1 MKQKLVVWSFI
12 AFSSSILTG
21 CAGLMG
27 ESMFSGDKGRVLIS
41 ADEAGMRAWS
51 DMMTGAAVIA
61 KTDPD
66 ELQDN
71 PHTKM
76 RGYQEDTIRAK
87 WVALWS
93 HVTGQKKSEVK

>member
-1 MKQKLVVWSFI
+1 MCKFVLCLLS
-12 AFSSSILTG
+12 AFMATILTG

-27 ESMFSGDKGRVLIS
+27 ESLFSGDKGRILIS

-51 DMMTGAAVIA
+51 DMMTGSQIVA

-71 PHTKM
+71 PHSKM
-76 RGYQEDTIRAK
+76 RGTQEDTVRAK
-87 WVALWS
+87 WVAIF
-93 HVTGQKKSEVK
+93 TKANKGEK